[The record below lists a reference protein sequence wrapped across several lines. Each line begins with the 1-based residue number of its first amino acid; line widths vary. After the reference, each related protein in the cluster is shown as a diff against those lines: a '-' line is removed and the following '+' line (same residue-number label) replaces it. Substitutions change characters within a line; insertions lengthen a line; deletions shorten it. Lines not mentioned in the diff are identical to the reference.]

1 MIYKQILDI
10 QANTDYTC
18 KYRYI
23 QAIQDNTGQY
33 KLIQAYTGCVYAR
46 SFRIFS
52 SFSTPKAGSFPPFHA
67 AGCVSMAA
75 NAHRPKSSFIRR
87 RTVSEHTIPLTAS
100 RFSRLLRSLQVQ
112 AFFQYCCCS
121 PATLLLFPSTCG
133 EASDPRWYKMQGFV
147 GVADEKNC

>member
-1 MIYKQILDI
+1 MLIQTIHANTDIYKLYKII
-10 QANTDYTC
+10 QANTGLY
-18 KYRYI
+18 KHI
-23 QAIQDNTGQY
+23 QT
-33 KLIQAYTGCVYAR
+33 VPR

-112 AFFQYCCCS
+112 AFLQYCCCS
-121 PATLLLFPSTCG
+121 PATLRLFPSTCG
-133 EASDPRWYKMQGFV
+133 DASDPRWYKMQGFV